1 MNKEILK
8 HIIRYILMIIVIIL
22 CAEIFGFSNDT
33 GKVSSGKSRYVARF
47 LLNFSK
53 EYREMSEEAKELS
66 VDKLEPIIRKVAH
79 FCIYGLLGSLTF
91 GIALTFKNWSVKKRI
106 LIPLIY
112 CFLYAS
118 SDEIHQLFVSE
129 RSGKIADV
137 LLDTS
142 GAILGIVVTLLLS
155 NIILAIYNKFKKE
168 KKAKKKS
175 VLFIASTGGHL
186 DELFQLKSIFKDY
199 DYQIVTE
206 KTKVDE
212 SFKKTYKERIHFLI
226 YGTKK
231 YPFTYIFKFLAN
243 CFISLFYFFRYQ
255 PEVIVTTGT
264 HTAVPMC
271 YIARIFGSKVIYI
284 ETFANRTT
292 ATVAGR
298 IIYPIANTFVVQWE
312 EMKEIYPKA
321 VCWGWLY

>member
-1 MNKEILK
+1 MKTYCL
-8 HIIRYILMIIVIIL
+8 VIDDD
-22 CAEIFGFSNDT
+22 NQ
-33 GKVSSGKSRYVARF
+33 
-47 LLNFSK
+47 K
-53 EYREMSEEAKELS
+53 EYFETNIQKVLQKDHIELVPIYIETKDRPYMKS
-66 VDKLEPIIRKVAH
+66 DHSGFDKL
-79 FCIYGLLGSLTF
+79 
-91 GIALTFKNWSVKKRI
+91 
-106 LIPLIY
+106 LIEQACL
-112 CFLYAS
+112 
-118 SDEIHQLFVSE
+118 
-129 RSGKIADV
+129 K
-137 LLDTS
+137 
-142 GAILGIVVTLLLS
+142 AIKEHNCSIVVS
-155 NIILAIYNKFKKE
+155 
-168 KKAKKKS
+168 
-175 VLFIASTGGHL
+175 
-186 DELFQLKSIFKDY
+186 